1 MDYGERST
9 GTRDEHYNLVS
20 VLYHAL
26 QGAENCDR
34 YAADAELTG
43 DEHLVEFFRDAQAMQ
58 AQLAERSKELLGILE
73 TPPEFGATPGGVPP
87 GAEVSADVPAGG
99 LPPRPGPEVP
109 PESDLLSGTTPEDV
123 PEDVRRGTTP
133 DTPLAPPEEAVP
145 PDAASPPG
153 RERAPREEPP
163 PAEERPERRGEAPT
177 TPPTPREEPPAGEER
192 PGRRTL

>member
-58 AQLAERSKELLGILE
+58 AQLAERSKELLGTWKPRRSSAPLLVVSRQEPRFRRAWRRE
-73 TPPEFGATPGGVPP
+73 TSRHGQGPKYHPKATY
-87 GAEVSADVPAGG
+87 
-99 LPPRPGPEVP
+99 
-109 PESDLLSGTTPEDV
+109 
-123 PEDVRRGTTP
+123 
-133 DTPLAPPEEAVP
+133 
-145 PDAASPPG
+145 
-153 RERAPREEPP
+153 
-163 PAEERPERRGEAPT
+163 
-177 TPPTPREEPPAGEER
+177 
-192 PGRRTL
+192 